1 MLFLQNASIYLSNLQ
16 YNLFP
21 QLEEAFATPLTD
33 EHDKAIKVLEIIKV
47 EEHVKTYT
55 HSPLGGRPP
64 YNRRKMARAMIV
76 RHILKIHTMSNLINR
91 LEVDRGMRRICGW
104 LEGESLPSESTFSR
118 AIDDFANE
126 KLFDEVHLR
135 CLQDILGDSI
145 TEHISYDSTAIPVY
159 ERPEKQ
165 EKKPPK
171 TPKKRGRPAEGD
183 IREPK
188 ELTRLQKQLNMTV
201 DEMISELPVKCS
213 SGCKKNSHG
222 DNQYWSGYKFHVG
235 LTCDNYPVVGI
246 TTGANMHDSGAAIP
260 MIEKAY
266 ERTTSLYDL
275 MDSAY
280 YMDEIKATSLKH
292 NHVPI
297 IDVNLRSTIKK
308 KEQEAL
314 SKIAFS
320 SINIDKVIVDTDR
333 KRRYK
338 TRTSIER
345 FNSRLKN
352 SPAIQMIRVRGH
364 VKVHALLMSATLVI
378 LAETIIARVQ

>member
-1 MLFLQNASIYLSNLQ
+1 MLIRQNISIFLSNLQ

-33 EHDKAIKVLEIIKV
+33 EHRKAIEILEIIKV
-47 EEHVKTYT
+47 EDFVHIQIP
-55 HSPLGGRPP
+55 SPKGGRPP
-64 YNRRKMARAMIV
+64 YDRRKMARSCIV
-76 RHILKIHTMSNLINR
+76 RLILKIHTTSNLIKR

-104 LEGESLPSESTFSR
+104 LEGESLPSESVFSR
-118 AIDDFANE
+118 ALNDFANE
-126 KLFDEVHLR
+126 KLFDKAHLR
-135 CLQDILGDSI
+135 CIQDILGDSI

-171 TPKKRGRPAEGD
+171 TPGKRGRPAKGE

-188 ELTRLQKQLNMTV
+188 EPTRLQQQLNMTV

-222 DNQYWSGYKFHVG
+222 DNQYWSGYKFHVA
-235 LTCDNYPVVGI
+235 LTDDNFPIVGI

-260 MIEKAY
+260 MIELAN
-266 ERTTSLYDL
+266 ERTTSCYDL

-280 YMDEIKATSLKH
+280 YMNEIKATSLKC

-297 IDVNLRSTIKK
+297 IDVNLRSTKKK

-314 SKIAFS
+314 SKIPFS
-320 SINIDKVIVDTDR
+320 SYNIDKAIVDADR
-333 KRRYK
+333 KRRYN

-345 FNSRLKN
+345 FNSQLKN
-352 SPAIQMIRVRGH
+352 NPAIQMIRVRGI

-378 LAETIIARVQ
+378 LAETILALI